1 MNKKQSGGRRL
12 NETKSSLARRGIQ
25 IYFYYK
31 TTKKKTRKTERK
43 IKLKWKKSQPA
54 TVLLNFSSFLGLK
67 LSYVSYYVLQIANMQ
82 RQFSFEAS
90 PFLHFTLFA
99 STLLR
104 ISFEALFLNFNNIYN
119 KIKRYL

>member
-1 MNKKQSGGRRL
+1 MNKKQSEGRRL
-12 NETKSSLARRGIQ
+12 NETKTSLARRGIQ

-31 TTKKKTRKTERK
+31 TTKKTAQNREKNKVEVK
-43 IKLKWKKSQPA
+43 KKSASHGFTQ
-54 TVLLNFSSFLGLK
+54 LFSFLGLK
-67 LSYVSYYVLQIANMQ
+67 LSYVSYYVLQTANMQ